1 MEVLKMLYKKN
12 GAESLSEKL
21 FENPTSEYR
30 AAPFWSWN
38 AKLEKDQLE
47 RQIGYMKQMGFGGFH
62 MHPRTG
68 LDTEYLGD
76 EFMEMVR
83 ACCDKAESEQMLA
96 WLYDE
101 DRWSS
106 GPAGGKVTKHKKFR
120 RKRLMVFAEDKNWNT
135 PKEQAIDE
143 GVPYLLSCYDV
154 RLDKEGF
161 LSDYRRIGINDEALG
176 TKWYAYVVNEAESS
190 WFNGQTYVDAMDA
203 EAMREFID
211 VTYERYNE
219 VISDRFDKSV
229 PAIFTDE
236 PNVDHEHTNSIPD
249 PEYKGRIMYGWSR
262 FFEEEYQKMF
272 GSDILDVIP
281 ELIWNK
287 RDRSDSLVKY
297 RYYDFIA
304 EMFSRNFSG
313 QLGEWCDKHGIA
325 FTGHLLHEPELLSQ
339 SVSCGE
345 TMRNYG
351 KFGIPG
357 IDMLCDQIELTTA
370 KQTQSAVH
378 QYGKEGML
386 SELYG
391 VTNWDFDFRGHKFQ
405 GDWQAALGVTVR
417 VPHLAWLSMAGEA
430 KRDYPAAIG
439 YQSPWY
445 KEYSFI
451 EDHFARVNTALTRG
465 KPIVKVGVVHPV
477 ESYWISSGP
486 NSQMST
492 LVASLEN
499 NFKNITSWLI
509 ENHLDF
515 DYICESTLPSLSDK
529 NDPRAVGAMSYDA
542 VVVPGCLT
550 LRQTTVNYL
559 ERFAKS
565 GGKVI
570 FTGSCPEFVDG
581 VVSGGC
587 AGLYNSSVKVSND
600 SVSVSGALEEF
611 RTVGLRLD
619 SGDPADNLLYNYR
632 ADNDANW
639 LFIAHVKRSVYD
651 NHSFGVSQDDVMK
664 PDNVTITVK
673 GEFKPLEYN
682 TLTGQILPV
691 SYRLENGNTI
701 IDKVICGYDSLLL
714 KLLPAEESSMAVTV
728 KEYAELA
735 KYDIKE
741 ALEYKLSE
749 PNVLLLDLA
758 EYAFD
763 DGEFQPKEDVFRIDN
778 KFRKLLGYPGRSGKL
793 AQPYTMKKEPETHTL
808 HLRYTFESE
817 IEVSGVLL
825 ALEDAERIGITFNG
839 EHVGNDITGY
849 FTDESI
855 KTVKLPCIR
864 KGVNTLTL
872 DLPFGARTNVEWCYI
887 LGDFGVHL
895 CGCSGIVTAPQ
906 KKLGFGD
913 VASQG
918 LPFYGANITYKM
930 NVDMPEDGA
939 VKIHASNY
947 RGALIGV
954 TLDGKRVGRI
964 VLPPYDCIIE
974 NVGQGSHE
982 LELTVFGNRHNSFGA
997 LHLVNTAERWFGPGV
1012 WRTGGDNWS
1021 YEYNTKRFGILKSP
1035 VITLMK

>member
-1 MEVLKMLYKKN
+1 MEVLNMLYKKN
-12 GAESLSEKL
+12 GAESLDDKL

-38 AKLEKDQLE
+38 AKLEKAQLE
-47 RQIGYMKQMGFGGFH
+47 RQIEYLKQMGFGGFH

-83 ACCDKAESEQMLA
+83 ACCDKAEAEQMLA

-120 RKRLMVFAEDKNWNT
+120 RKRLMLFTEDKGWNT
-135 PKEQAIDE
+135 PKAQALEE
-143 GVPYLLSCYDV
+143 GASYLLSCYDV
-154 RLDKEGF
+154 RLDKDGF

-203 EAMREFID
+203 EAMREFIN

-219 VISDRFDKSV
+219 IINDRFDKSV

-236 PNVDHEHTNSIPD
+236 PNVNHEYSTAIPD
-249 PEYKGRIMYGWSR
+249 PEYKGRILYGWSR
-262 FFEEEYQKMF
+262 FFEEEYRKMF
-272 GSDILDVIP
+272 GSDILDIIP

-287 RDRSDSLVKY
+287 RDRSDSLAKY

-325 FTGHLLHEPELLSQ
+325 FTGHLLREPKLMGQ
-339 SVSCGE
+339 SVTCGE

-451 EDHFARVNTALTRG
+451 ENHFARVNTALTRG
-465 KPIVKVGVVHPV
+465 KPIVKVGVVHPI

-499 NFKNITSWLI
+499 NFKSITSWLI
-509 ENHLDF
+509 KNHLDF
-515 DYICESTLPSLSDK
+515 DYICESTLPSLSSEK
-529 NDPRAVGAMSYDA
+529 DPHAVGEMSYDA
-542 VVVPGCLT
+542 IVVPGCLT

-559 ERFAKS
+559 KSFAKS

-570 FTGSCPEFVDG
+570 FTGGCPEFVDG
-581 VVSGGC
+581 VVSEGC
-587 AGLYNSSVKVSND
+587 SELYNSSVKVSND

-619 SGDPADNLLYNYR
+619 NGKSAEKLLYNYR

-639 LFIAHVKRSVYD
+639 LFIAHVERSVYD
-651 NHSFGVSQDDVMK
+651 GHSFGVSQDDVME

-682 TLTGQILPV
+682 TLTGQILPI

-701 IDKVICGYDSLLL
+701 IDKAICGYDSLLL
-714 KLLPAEESSMAVTV
+714 KLLPAAESSMTV
-728 KEYAELA
+728 SEKEYAELA

-778 KFRKLLGYPGRSGKL
+778 EFRKLLGYPKRTGSL

-817 IEVSGVLL
+817 LEVSGALL
-825 ALEDAERIGITFNG
+825 ALEDAERISITFNG
-839 EHVGNDITGY
+839 ERVGNDIIGY

-864 KGVNTLTL
+864 SGVNTLTL
-872 DLPFGARTNVEWCYI
+872 DMPFGARTNVEWCYI
-887 LGDFGVHL
+887 LGDFGVRL
-895 CGCSGIVTAPQ
+895 CGCNAIVTAAQ

-913 VASQG
+913 VTSQG
-918 LPFYGANITYKM
+918 LPFYGANVTYKM

-939 VKIHASNY
+939 VKIHASDY
-947 RGALIGV
+947 RGSLIGV

-997 LHLVNTAERWFGPGV
+997 LHLVNTAEHWFGPDV
-1012 WRTGGDNWS
+1012 WRTEGDNWS